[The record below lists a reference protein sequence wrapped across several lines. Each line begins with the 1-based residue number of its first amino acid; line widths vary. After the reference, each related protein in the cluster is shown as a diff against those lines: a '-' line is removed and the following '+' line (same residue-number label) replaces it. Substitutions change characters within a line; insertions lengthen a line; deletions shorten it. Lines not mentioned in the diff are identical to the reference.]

1 MSEVEITEFQSI
13 LLHARRFKESV
24 KELTTQQLIEVQE
37 KLNAIV
43 EDRKAAD
50 EALKEQ
56 EQAKL
61 AQIEQLKSLIEE
73 AGLSLDDLS
82 STPIKRE
89 RQPKPP
95 KYAITVDGEQVTWTG
110 QGRMPKPIKAAIDNG
125 ASLESFLI
133 K

>member
-13 LLHARRFKESV
+13 LLHARRFKASV

-82 STPIKRE
+82 STPIKR
-89 RQPKPP
+89 
-95 KYAITVDGEQVTWTG
+95 
-110 QGRMPKPIKAAIDNG
+110 
-125 ASLESFLI
+125 
-133 K
+133 

>member
-1 MSEVEITEFQSI
+1 MRGSFS
-13 LLHARRFKESV
+13 
-24 KELTTQQLIEVQE
+24 
-37 KLNAIV
+37 
-43 EDRKAAD
+43 
-50 EALKEQ
+50 
-56 EQAKL
+56 
-61 AQIEQLKSLIEE
+61 
-73 AGLSLDDLS
+73 
-82 STPIKRE
+82 IKRE